1 MDYRCRSQASLSNQP
16 ARQVEIVRFRTKEVA
31 KGCPILLSCKV
42 YCYYIPVLYLLRSPY
57 LIFPCFSDRSCVVL
71 LHCLSVDD
79 SFVYRAYRVIRAVC
93 LAFGVN
99 RHRHFILNQ
108 TDRGEFRC
116 SLPGL
121 LVEKQIPFVEV
132 RLSLHLE
139 KLLFSMF
146 YFHFEGTR
154 IVPQRLDHVTRIL
167 LVCTFPFG
175 AT

>member
-31 KGCPILLSCKV
+31 KGCPTLLLSCKV
-42 YCYYIPVLYLLRSPY
+42 YCYFISVLYLLRSPY

-79 SFVYRAYRVIRAVC
+79 SFVYRAYRVIRAFC
-93 LAFGVN
+93 LAFGAN

-108 TDRGEFRC
+108 IDQGGFPC
-116 SLPGL
+116 SVPGL

-132 RLSLHLE
+132 RLSFTSRSCSFQCFISTSKVRGLCHN
-139 KLLFSMF
+139 
-146 YFHFEGTR
+146 
-154 IVPQRLDHVTRIL
+154 V
-167 LVCTFPFG
+167 
-175 AT
+175 